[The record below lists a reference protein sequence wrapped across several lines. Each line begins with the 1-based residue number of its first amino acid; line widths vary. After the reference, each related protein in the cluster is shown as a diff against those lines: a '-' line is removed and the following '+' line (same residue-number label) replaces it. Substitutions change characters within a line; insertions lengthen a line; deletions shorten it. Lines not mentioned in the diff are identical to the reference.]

1 MKKNSVKIKL
11 VILLFLAIGI
21 IAIFSF
27 LILDQVTQK
36 ENDIYN
42 KSEINKVRILTKD
55 VSKTILN
62 VVKGEEDKGTL
73 ENILKEKN
81 MGLII
86 VDKTG
91 GELFTYGENIEKF
104 KSLKESLY
112 MDSSYI
118 STYKDSY
125 KISYPI
131 VHKEEVVGY
140 SIFYLDKNQVYEKI
154 DKNIIIRLIIIEIVL
169 LVLIIFIG
177 FNILKKKI
185 FNPIYKLN
193 KAAEKINKGD
203 YDFEISYGKDEIG
216 EFAAN
221 FEKMRDDLCYT
232 LGKEKELE
240 EGRKELIAAISHDI
254 RTPLSSISAYVEA
267 IKSGVAKDE
276 ERLNKYIDI
285 IDKKTKELKDLVSDL
300 FTHSQIETDKL
311 SINKEEVYFRDYI
324 NDILEPVINETI
336 NFKISSLIPNKL
348 VNIDERRIGQVFLNI
363 IENSKKYSNGKGVI
377 SISFKTLEDEIRVR
391 IEDEGIGIAPED
403 MPYIFDK
410 FYRGEKSR
418 NKSYGGAGLGLSIC
432 KTIIEAHGGEIW
444 INSKEG
450 EGTKIYFTIKTVDN
464 Y

>member
-27 LILDQVTQK
+27 LVLNQVNQK

-42 KSEINKVRILTKD
+42 KSEINRVRILTKD
-55 VSKTILN
+55 LSTTISN

-73 ENILKEKN
+73 ENILKEKKIK
-81 MGLII
+81 LTI
-86 VDKTG
+86 VDNTG
-91 GELFTYGENIEKF
+91 EELFTWGENIEKF

-118 STYKDSY
+118 STYNDSY

-131 VHKEEVVGY
+131 IDKEEVVGY
-140 SIFYLDKNQVYEKI
+140 SIFYLDKSQVYEKI
-154 DKNIIIRLIIIEIVL
+154 DKNVIIRLIIIEMVL

-177 FNILKKKI
+177 FILLKKKI

-193 KAAEKINKGD
+193 KVAERINKGD
-203 YDFEISYGKDEIG
+203 YDFSISYGKDEIG
-216 EFAAN
+216 EFAGN
-221 FEKMRDDLCYT
+221 FEKMRDDLCYSME
-232 LGKEKELE
+232 KEKELE

-300 FTHSQIETDKL
+300 FTHSQIEADKL

-324 NDILEPVINETI
+324 NEILEPVINETI

-348 VNIDERRIGQVFLNI
+348 VNIDERRIEQVFLNI

-377 SISFKTLEDEIRVR
+377 SISFKTLEDEIRVK
-391 IEDEGIGIAPED
+391 IKDEGMGIAPQRICH
-403 MPYIFDK
+403 IFLIN
-410 FYRGEKSR
+410 FIEEKS
-418 NKSYGGAGLGLSIC
+418 LG
-432 KTIIEAHGGEIW
+432 
-444 INSKEG
+444 INLMEEQVLDFPFAKL
-450 EGTKIYFTIKTVDN
+450 
-464 Y
+464 